1 MTVRGPKFARTHPD
15 NQNDFDDALGP
26 AIKSLTI
33 VAVSARW
40 APATSDRLT
49 PYGLRL
55 RGKASLVSDTDC
67 RPQFAV
73 NQKPSY
79 HHKQHHD
86 NGSAFPPRGGLFRRS
101 DVASSQPRDPC
112 AKGAPNFFGE
122 FWDASHELREGDRY
136 IAPGWP

>member
-79 HHKQHHD
+79 HHKHYQD
-86 NGSAFPPRGGLFRRS
+86 NRSAFPARRGVFRRS
-101 DVASSQPRDPC
+101 DVVLRHCSDPS
-112 AKGAPNFFGE
+112 AKGEQNFFSQL
-122 FWDASHELREGDRY
+122 WNASHELRETRV
-136 IAPGWP
+136 I